1 MLGVLSIYNKNIIV
15 QILNVFILDVNQLR
29 LLRSYTMLLP
39 EDF

>member
-1 MLGVLSIYNKNIIV
+1 MLGVLSIYNQNIIV

-29 LLRSYTMLLP
+29 LLRSYAMLLP

>member
-1 MLGVLSIYNKNIIV
+1 MLGVLSIYNQNIIV
-15 QILNVFILDVNQLR
+15 QIVNVFILDVNQLR

>member
-1 MLGVLSIYNKNIIV
+1 MLGVLSIYNQNIIV